1 MHALMN
7 RWDRIFDGIRKG
19 KNAGEI
25 YRREGIIA
33 QKKYEAWANKRGERS
48 EEKFERSIKSLSFVV
63 DVRQTVKN
71 SDEDYHQKIDF
82 WVVCDFGREVKF
94 PVSVQVKPSMVAVRK
109 FLRTYRNQDLDEA
122 WKKVV
127 EEGMVVINCDLK
139 PWEIRKE
146 FTAQV
151 MRIKDHKKI
160 S

>member
-1 MHALMN
+1 MGCRGYNLGLQMARKESMHALMN

-71 SDEDYHQKIDF
+71 SDEDYHQK
-82 WVVCDFGREVKF
+82 K
-94 PVSVQVKPSMVAVRK
+94 
-109 FLRTYRNQDLDEA
+109 RTLDELRDKRA
-122 WKKVV
+122 YAEQKD
-127 EEGMVVINCDLK
+127 EESLDALIESKNKLANTMK
-139 PWEIRKE
+139 P
-146 FTAQV
+146 
-151 MRIKDHKKI
+151 
-160 S
+160 